1 MSIDSLMPQYRVR
14 YVGNEEWTVIKT
26 KKPRDAVVMFV
37 RREEPACSGPEF
49 DRTIALKVE
58 IDAFQEGW
66 EDEFECFDSE
76 DELRRFSLCDED
88 ES

>member
-1 MSIDSLMPQYRVR
+1 MSIRKDRLRLIR
-14 YVGNEEWTVIKT
+14 ERHHELILA
-26 KKPRDAVVMFV
+26 PRK
-37 RREEPACSGPEF
+37 
-49 DRTIALKVE
+49 KVE